1 MSRLTITTS
10 LSYYVPPLGS
20 VSLTLR
26 EESATLWR
34 FLDETGEVA
43 RLRQLDHLGLIR
55 TVWDGAHHPRWEYA
69 VSTLYLIERCREPY
83 EVRLS
88 AAVSNPHSGIAI
100 SSGYEL
106 LRCWALLLNIGHLH
120 WTFSAERALLFELRE
135 SDSATKEIVEALP
148 TGEVRTWASEIISG
162 ARVYQLF
169 QVLAFLRLKH
179 LDELCVPHSYDI
191 DVLASYLA
199 LYVISSEP
207 TGDRMAH
214 LRRIYRNLRR
224 LAYLALDTHYI
235 PSAVVL
241 DLPDLLSNPRRFA
254 GHVLQTTD
262 QGDDELR
269 SLERQLYRDIYMGTA
284 VLNAGASRE
293 QPLRQSIREALKHE
307 GVAQTVQ
314 LLADGTLQQGIA
326 PDEMETVLRLPAWVG
341 TPFDELLLDDINVA
355 EVQGDSDRDVLVR
368 NPGTRVTWWRAPYG
382 KDWVLQTHASPADVS
397 ARVSAYD
404 FGFNE
409 IVRVHRTIAGNTTWL
424 PEESLQEILF
434 ERLAAELI
442 VGALRLFFRRDV
454 VWEWQTAGRSTRAYF
469 ATRRGGH
476 SLLSEAERSGVSQ
489 DRMDE
494 LSSLRA
500 ILPGSPT
507 GYLAVTATNLV
518 AYDEVGSEQVGELDG
533 VVVHADGLGH
543 VTLTLVEAKR
553 QRRSA
558 RGAAERQ
565 LRQLVKALQVLPGA
579 AGDIQSFQAGQLAR
593 AWVALDVAA

>member
-1 MSRLTITTS
+1 LSSGSAS

-20 VSLTLR
+20 VSVTLR
-26 EESATLWR
+26 DESAILWR
-34 FLDETGEVA
+34 FLDEAGEVS

-88 AAVSNPHSGIAI
+88 AAVSNPFSVNVL

-120 WTFSAERALLFELRE
+120 WTFSAERALLFELRQ
-135 SDSATKEIVEALP
+135 SDPATKQVLDALP
-148 TGEVRTWASEIISG
+148 PGEVRAWAGKIIAS
-162 ARVYQLF
+162 AHVYQLF
-169 QVLAFLRLKH
+169 QVLAFIRLKQ
-179 LDELCVPHSYDI
+179 LDDRLAPHGYDV
-191 DVLASYLA
+191 DLLGSYLA
-199 LYVISSEP
+199 LYVISGEP
-207 TGDRMAH
+207 TGDRMAE

-254 GHVLQTTD
+254 RHVLHAAD
-262 QGDDELR
+262 QDEDELR
-269 SLERQLYRDIYMGTA
+269 SLERQLYRDIYMGSA

-293 QPLRQSIREALKHE
+293 RPLRQSIREALKRE

-314 LLADGTLQQGIA
+314 LLADGTLQQAILA
-326 PDEMETVLRLPAWVG
+326 DEIETVLRLPAWVG
-341 TPFDELLLDDINVA
+341 SPFDELLLKDINVA
-355 EVQGDSDRDVLVR
+355 ELQENSDRDVSVR
-368 NPGTRVTWWRAPYG
+368 NSGTRVTWWRAPYG
-382 KDWVLQTHASPADVS
+382 KDWVLQTHAPQADIA

-409 IVRVHRTIAGNTTWL
+409 MVRVHRSLAADTPWL
-424 PEESLQEILF
+424 PDERLQEIVF
-434 ERLAAELI
+434 GRLAAELV
-442 VGALRLFFRRDV
+442 VGALRLFFRRQV
-454 VWEWQTAGRSTRAYF
+454 VWEWQTTGRSTRAYF
-469 ATRRGGH
+469 TTRRGADG
-476 SLLSEAERSGVSQ
+476 LLSDAEHSGVSQ
-489 DRMDE
+489 DRIDE

-500 ILPGSPT
+500 TLPGSPT
-507 GYLAVTATNLV
+507 GYLALAATNLV
-518 AYDEVGSEQVGELDG
+518 AYDEEGTEQVAELDG
-533 VVVHADGLGH
+533 VVVQADGLGH

-565 LRQLVKALQVLPGA
+565 IRQVLKGLRVLPGA
-579 AGDIQSFQAGQLAR
+579 AGAIDSVQTGQLAR
-593 AWVALDVAA
+593 AWVALEIAA

>member
-1 MSRLTITTS
+1 LTIRTS

-26 EESATLWR
+26 DESATSWR
-34 FLDETGEVA
+34 FLDEAGEVA

-69 VSTLYLIERCREPY
+69 VSTLHLIERCREPY

-88 AAVSNPHSGIAI
+88 AAVSNPHSGIDL

-135 SDSATKEIVEALP
+135 SDSAAKEIFEALP
-148 TGEVRTWASEIISG
+148 SREVRAWAREIIAS

-179 LDELCVPHSYDI
+179 LDEVRVPHSYDI
-191 DVLASYLA
+191 DVLASYLT
-199 LYVISSEP
+199 LYVISNESS
-207 TGDRMAH
+207 DRMAH

-254 GHVLQTTD
+254 GHVLQTSD

-269 SLERQLYRDIYMGTA
+269 SLERQLYRDIYMGSA

-293 QPLRQSIREALKHE
+293 RPLRRSIRDALKRE

-314 LLADGTLQQGIA
+314 LLADGTLQHAIV

-341 TPFDELLLDDINVA
+341 SPFDELLLDDINVA
-355 EVQGDSDRDVLVR
+355 DVQGDSDRDVSVR

-382 KDWVLQTHASPADVS
+382 KDWVLQTHASPADIS

-409 IVRVHRTIAGNTTWL
+409 IVRVHRTLAANAVWL
-424 PEESLQEILF
+424 PEENLQEILF

-442 VGALRLFFRRDV
+442 VGALRLFSRREV
-454 VWEWQTAGRSTRAYF
+454 VWEWQTDGRSTRAYF
-469 ATRRGGH
+469 TTRRGAN
-476 SLLSEAERSGVSQ
+476 SLLSEAESAGVSQ
-489 DRMDE
+489 DRIDE

-507 GYLAVTATNLV
+507 GYLALTATNLV
-518 AYDEVGSEQVGELDG
+518 AYNEDGSQQIGELDG

-543 VTLTLVEAKR
+543 VTVTLVEAKR

-558 RGAAERQ
+558 KGAAERQ
-565 LRQLVKALQVLPGA
+565 IRQVVKALQVLPGA
-579 AGDIQSFQAGQLAR
+579 AYDIQSSQTGQLAR
-593 AWVALDVAA
+593 AWVALGIAA